1 MYKVLSVREYDS
13 IQEGY
18 ISGSSY
24 GRHPI
29 YIDKTHYV
37 VAICE
42 NTETGKRSRFDFFP
56 GYKNTWL
63 GETRYYGYAGEYE
76 LIVPGD
82 TIEIKESSTYKE
94 VWRIKEC

>member
-13 IQEGY
+13 IHECRLSNNGY
-18 ISGSSY
+18 GQ
-24 GRHPI
+24 HPI
-29 YIDKTHYV
+29 SLDKNHYV

-42 NTETGKRSRFDFFP
+42 STKTGERVRFDFCP
-56 GYKNTWL
+56 GYKETFL

-82 TIEIKESSTYKE
+82 IIVIKESSTYKE
-94 VWRIKEC
+94 VWRVK